1 MVNLLLII
9 LVKKGIMEDKAARKL
24 AEDLR
29 TRAIP
34 DNYEMALTMLENL
47 INRSEKSLDRRVYV
61 PTPKK
66 TAKKSVESKK

>member
-47 INRSEKSLDRRVYV
+47 ISRSEKSLDRRVYV

-66 TAKKSVESKK
+66 NAKSSVESKK

>member
-66 TAKKSVESKK
+66 TAKKSVEPKK

>member
-1 MVNLLLII
+1 MINLILII

-47 INRSEKSLDRRVYV
+47 ISRSEKSLDRRVYA

-66 TAKKSVESKK
+66 TAKSSVESKK